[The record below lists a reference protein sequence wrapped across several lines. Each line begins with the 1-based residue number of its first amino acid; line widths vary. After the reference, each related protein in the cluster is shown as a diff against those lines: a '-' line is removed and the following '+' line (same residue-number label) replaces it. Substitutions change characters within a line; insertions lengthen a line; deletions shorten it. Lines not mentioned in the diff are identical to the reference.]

1 MKILSEKCEMSQ
13 EEVLKRYDEFK
24 NDFPEG
30 EITKDQFLENKVTLR
45 KRLYRQQIFTLL
57 LEFSD
62 GGIFVSSV

>member
-30 EITKDQFLENKVTLR
+30 EITKDQFLENKVIL
-45 KRLYRQQIFTLL
+45 
-57 LEFSD
+57 
-62 GGIFVSSV
+62 GGMMLNRYSHYS

>member
-30 EITKDQFLENKVTLR
+30 EITKDQFLENKVTLTENSDSNDA
-45 KRLYRQQIFTLL
+45 FL

-62 GGIFVSSV
+62 GRIFVSSV

>member
-30 EITKDQFLENKVTLR
+30 EITKDQFLENKVTLGWWSKDIHIIVR
-45 KRLYRQQIFTLL
+45 IL
-57 LEFSD
+57 
-62 GGIFVSSV
+62 